1 MKIKKTPATSLYE
14 NISLLLS
21 TFKEHIM
28 LIRFNVENFLSFND
42 EAEFSLIANKE
53 RRLPLHIVKG
63 DGVNI
68 LKSSVIYGANAS
80 GKTNLVKAIEFSQ
93 KVIVKGIEKLNP
105 VNYHFRLKKD
115 NLNKPTIFNF
125 EIKAGNKYYSYG
137 FAAQL
142 NELKII
148 EEWLYEIGNRKEK
161 KIFERFVNDDGKHE
175 IQIGIQL
182 SAKAKIR
189 FDVYKEDFQNSDTL
203 LFLTEMNRKSIDDFP
218 EVVGFIDVFKWFD
231 KKLTV
236 LKPDSKF
243 AGLNFIGDDNEM
255 SKTFNSFLNVFQTGI
270 NSVTTEE
277 IDLDSFD
284 IPKKIKEDL
293 TKNIEKAKAI
303 IFEINGITYSLKK
316 NENNEYKI
324 KKIGLEHLSED
335 GNLIVFDIE
344 DESDGTQRLFDFIPA
359 IHELSK
365 SDSVFIIDELDRSLH
380 SKLTFGIFEL
390 FLMLTQ
396 NNESQLIVTT
406 HEALLLDLE
415 LLRRDEIWFVE
426 KENNQSR
433 LYSLDEFKVRNDKV
447 VSKDYLLGRYGAIPI
462 FKSFK
467 NLNV

>member
-1 MKIKKTPATSLYE
+1 
-14 NISLLLS
+14 
-21 TFKEHIM
+21 M
-28 LIRFNVENFLSFND
+28 LIRFNVENFLSFD
-42 EAEFSLIANKE
+42 EKAEFSLIANKE
-53 RRLPLHIVKG
+53 RRLPSHIVKG
-63 DGVNI
+63 DGINI

-80 GKTNLVKAIEFSQ
+80 GKSNLVKAIDFSR
-93 KVIVKGIEKLNP
+93 KVITKGIEKLNP
-105 VNYHFRLKKD
+105 VNCHFRLKKD
-115 NLNKPTIFNF
+115 NLNKPSIFNY
-125 EIKAGNKYYSYG
+125 EIKSGNKYYSYG

-148 EEWLYEIGNRKEK
+148 EEWLYEIGNNKEK
-161 KIFERFVNDDGKHE
+161 KIFERVINDLGKHE
-175 IQIGIQL
+175 IEIGIQL
-182 SAKAKIR
+182 SPKAKKR
-189 FDVYKEDFQNSDTL
+189 FDVYKEDFQSSDSL
-203 LFLTEMNRKSIDDFP
+203 LFLSEMNRKSIDDFP
-218 EVVGFIDVFKWFD
+218 EVVGFIDVFNWFD

-270 NSVTTEE
+270 NNVTSEE

-324 KKIGLEHLSED
+324 KKIGLEHLTDE
-335 GNLIVFDIE
+335 GNSIVFDIE

-365 SDSVFIIDELDRSLH
+365 TDSIFIIDELDRSLH

-390 FLMLTQ
+390 FQKLTE
-396 NNESQLIVTT
+396 NNESQLIATS
-406 HEALLLDLE
+406 HESLLLDLE

-426 KENNQSR
+426 KDKNQSR
-433 LYSLDEFKVRNDKV
+433 LYSLDEFKVRNDKI

-467 NLNV
+467 NLQF